1 MQILLA
7 NKFLYEKGGAEKS
20 LFETARLL
28 QAHGHQTRF
37 FAMQHAR
44 NRPCAD
50 AGHFVSE
57 VDYEDSSL
65 RMRLKAAARMLYSLE
80 AARKLAGLLD
90 DARIDI
96 AHLNNIYHQLSPSIL
111 RTLHRRGVPM
121 VMSLRDY
128 KVVCGSY
135 QMLADDRP
143 CEACRGGRHL
153 QATLKRCVKD
163 SLAASVLTTVEMTLH
178 HRILDLYGLVDLFI
192 SPSAFLKDKVRE
204 MGFPGEVVHLPNFV
218 GGLDQVSPQYGSAQP
233 LLVYSG
239 RLGREKGLATL
250 VRAVK
255 GLPLRLELLGEGPM
269 GEPLEALARQE
280 SIANVAFAG
289 YLSGDALQDRVRAA
303 TAVVV
308 PSQWY
313 ENNPRSVIEAF
324 ALGKPVIGARIG
336 GIPELVRHGDTGL
349 TFTPGDEQ
357 ALRGCI
363 DELLAQPARAAEMG
377 RRGRHLVETELSPER
392 HYAGLMQV
400 YERAIARHRPRA
412 GGLLSPVMNGMA
424 TGNEPR

>member
-1 MQILLA
+1 MQVLLA
-7 NKFLYEKGGAEKS
+7 NKFFFEKGGAEKS

-37 FAMQHAR
+37 FAMRHAR
-44 NRPCAD
+44 NLPCAD
-50 AGHFVSE
+50 ARHFVSE
-57 VDYEDSSL
+57 VDYEDRSL
-65 RMRLKAAARMLYSLE
+65 RMRLKSGARMLYSLE

-111 RTLHRRGVPM
+111 RTLRRRGVPM

-143 CEACRGGRHL
+143 CEACRGGHHL

-178 HRILDLYGLVDLFI
+178 HRVLGLYGLVDVFI
-192 SPSAFLKDKVRE
+192 SPSAFLKDKVRQ

-218 GGLDQVSPQYGSAQP
+218 GGLEQVLPQYGSAAP
-233 LLVYSG
+233 RLVYSG

-255 GLPLRLELLGEGPM
+255 GLPLRLEIIGEGPM
-269 GEPLEALARQE
+269 REPLEALARRE
-280 SIANVAFAG
+280 GLDNVAFAG

-303 TAVVV
+303 AAVVV

-349 TFTPGDEQ
+349 TFTPGDVQ

-363 DELLAQPARAAEMG
+363 DELLAHPTRAADMG
-377 RRGRHLVETELSPER
+377 RRGRELVETELSPAR

-400 YERAIARHRPRA
+400 YARAIGRHRPPAPGHDLGKGSDAR
-412 GGLLSPVMNGMA
+412 
-424 TGNEPR
+424 